1 MMFHKVLLSFFLL
14 FIHASLQSSPSIEL
28 LNSELKNNYSFVE
41 RSLSKDN
48 LEIEESKGTIHF
60 AAKEITIKVSSPFQ
74 ETYRIDESSLEIHDI
89 FLDQKKII
97 DLQELDSLFLNIL
110 INGVNRNSTRYEL
123 RLINPQGIDIVPR
136 DGSNKISFIFMGSS
150 LKLIRYIDSLGVE
163 HGIELTKI

>member
-1 MMFHKVLLSFFLL
+1 MMFYKVLLLFLL
-14 FIHASLQSSPSIEL
+14 FIHATLQSSPSIEL

-41 RSLSKDN
+41 RSLNKDN
-48 LEIEESKGTIHF
+48 LEIDESKGTIHF
-60 AAKEITIKVSSPFQ
+60 APNEITIKVSSPFQ
-74 ETYRIDESSLEIHDI
+74 EIYRIDESSLEIHDI
-89 FLDQKKII
+89 FLDQKQIV

-110 INGVNRNSTRYEL
+110 INGVNRNSSHYEL
-123 RLINPQGIDIVPR
+123 RLKNPQGIDIVPR